1 MALASIVEA
10 REVCAYQLLKIEGLE
25 SIIAAYNNLKTND
38 EVVENIC
45 VLFSELVEYD
55 DIKDEM
61 KLNANITKLLSE
73 AKSNF
78 SDDEHEDLLM
88 AAAGALAMLGG
99 GQRGDRRN
107 SSARS
112 RPRSAA
118 RKC

>member
-1 MALASIVEA
+1 M
-10 REVCAYQLLKIEGLE
+10 K
-25 SIIAAYNNLKTND
+25 NND

-45 VLFSELVEYD
+45 VLFSELVEYE

-73 AKSNF
+73 AKTNF
-78 SDDEHEDLLM
+78 SDDEHEDLLT

-99 GQRGDRRN
+99 SQRDGRRN

-118 RKC
+118 RK

>member
-10 REVCAYQLLKIEGLE
+10 REVCAYQLLKAEGIEH
-25 SIIAAYNNLKTND
+25 IITAYNNMKDND

-45 VLFSELVEYD
+45 ILFSELVEYE

-73 AKSNF
+73 AKTKF
-78 SDDEHEDLLM
+78 SDDEHEDLLT
-88 AAAGALAMLGG
+88 AAASALVRLGG
-99 GQRGDRRN
+99 GQKSGRRN

-118 RKC
+118 RK